1 MVKQILFGIKLTHK
15 LEYGRVNVG
24 SLKSGER
31 LLKAA
36 TIIARQ
42 QKTSFSP

>member
-1 MVKQILFGIKLTHK
+1 MVKQTLFGIKSTHE

-31 LLKAA
+31 TLKAA
-36 TIIARQ
+36 TIARQ